1 MEKANQY
8 RFWFILIFLSVFQV
22 RVTFGVTSKIN
33 VLLINSYNQ
42 GYAWTDSLTSGIL
55 KEFKEHPE
63 INFYIKNLNSKRF
76 GQSRFEIEKD
86 YLKQVYQGVSFAGV
100 IVTDNDALDFA
111 QRYDRELFPNVPI
124 VFAGISNPEEYPL
137 EGSNYYGIKE
147 TGDSYQV
154 LDLIRK
160 LLPDSKNLFVI
171 VDKTT
176 TGLIARR
183 EFNSDK
189 KKFKGLDVT
198 FPDIIDLESIYKQV
212 ESKNNFDAIYYSSI
226 GQDQNGQ
233 LIDPLT
239 PIYRISELATVPVFI
254 NDPVNKCSGIL
265 GGLFRNGV
273 QQGKVAVD
281 LLLQLINS
289 ASREGIKHINQTKP
303 HFYFDRKVLDKYKIP
318 VKRLPANSRVFN
330 QHTLFSRENFTILL
344 VVLFLLSIASIVLS
358 VVNIR
363 RRADQQRSKREL
375 REIEIQ
381 KEELESAYDK
391 LAVMMA
397 KVEDTNW
404 RLNDLNEKLL
414 VAKKKAEESD
424 QLKSAFLANVSH
436 EIRTPL
442 NSIVGFS
449 SLLIDDELG
458 PDLRGK
464 YVDLIESNTSSL
476 LVLIDEIIDLSKIEA
491 QQLTLKKRD
500 FNVDYLIEELF
511 QIFSLNKKNNDVQL
525 VVKKTDDAR
534 NLFIFSDLVR
544 VKQIFINLLSNAFKF
559 TDSGVIEFGYFISKN
574 NELTFYVKDSG
585 IGIEKEHHQAIF
597 QRFRKLNEGND
608 KRLYRGTGLG
618 LAITQKLVEL
628 LGGRIWIESEPGIGS
643 VFYFTLEGAE
653 LRDKNL

>member
-1 MEKANQY
+1 MEKANRY
-8 RFWFILIFLSVFQV
+8 RIWFVLIFLSVIQV
-22 RVTFGVTSKIN
+22 AWGVSGKVN

-55 KEFKEHPE
+55 KEFKKHPE

-76 GQSRFEIEKD
+76 GQSRFEIDKE
-86 YLKQVYQGVSFAGV
+86 YLKQIYQDLTFAGV

-111 QRYDRELFPNVPI
+111 QKYDKELFPDIPV
-124 VFAGISNPEEYPL
+124 VFAGISNPEEYLL
-137 EGSNYYGIKE
+137 EGTNYYGIKE
-147 TGDSYQV
+147 AGDSYQV

-160 LLPDSKNLFVI
+160 LLPESKCVFVI
-171 VDKTT
+171 ADKTT
-176 TGLIARR
+176 TGLIYQR

-189 KKFKGLDVT
+189 TNFKGLEIKFSENV
-198 FPDIIDLESIYKQV
+198 DLESIYRQV
-212 ESKNNFDAIYYSSI
+212 ESENDFDAIYYAGISR
-226 GQDQNGQ
+226 DKNGQ
-233 LIDPLT
+233 PVDPI
-239 PIYRISELATVPVFI
+239 PVIYKISELAKVPVFT
-254 NDPVNKCSGIL
+254 NDMVNKCPGVL
-265 GGLFRNGV
+265 GGLFRNGA
-273 QQGKVAVD
+273 QQGKGAVE
-281 LLLQLINS
+281 LLLKLMS
-289 ASREGIKHINQTKP
+289 STSRDGIKHINQTEP
-303 HFYFDRKVLDKYKIP
+303 HFYFDRKVLDRYKIP
-318 VKRLPANSRVFN
+318 VERLPINSRVFN
-330 QHTLFSRENFTILL
+330 QRSLFSRENFTILL
-344 VVLFLLSIASIVLS
+344 VVLFFLSIASIVLS
-358 VVNIR
+358 VINVR

-375 REIEIQ
+375 KEIEIQ

-458 PDLRGK
+458 PDMRGR
-464 YVDLIESNTSSL
+464 YVEMIESNTTSL

-525 VVKKTDDAR
+525 VVKKADEAK

-559 TDSGVIEFGYFISKN
+559 TDSGIIEFGYFVSEA
-574 NELTFYVKDSG
+574 NEFTFYVKDSG
-585 IGIEKEHHQAIF
+585 IGIEKEYHQAIF
-597 QRFRKLNEGND
+597 QRFRKLNEGNE
-608 KRLYRGTGLG
+608 KKLYRGTGLG

-628 LGGRIWIESEPGIGS
+628 LGGKIWLDSEPGVGS
-643 VFYFTLEGAE
+643 VFYFTLEGTEVRAN
-653 LRDKNL
+653 K